1 MLQNIY
7 LFSDSAMKDV
17 HASFSMG
24 SVHKS
29 AVE

>member
-1 MLQNIY
+1 MLENVY
-7 LFSDSAMKDV
+7 LFSDFAMKDV
-17 HASFSMG
+17 HASFSLC